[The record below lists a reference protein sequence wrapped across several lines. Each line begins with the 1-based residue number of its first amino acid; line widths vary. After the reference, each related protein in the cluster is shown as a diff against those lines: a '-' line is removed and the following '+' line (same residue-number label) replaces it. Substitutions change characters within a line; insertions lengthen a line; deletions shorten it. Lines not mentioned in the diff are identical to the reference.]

1 MESPKVLA
9 LTEDVSEVAVVPFI
23 AAVAAKAATTK
34 VPIVQALA
42 EGSHEVRRVNELR
55 ASQEPDHGHRR
66 LMRPCGERPRRDR
79 VAKDTPLGR
88 AVQRCGVIVAY
99 CKEVTQE

>member
-1 MESPKVLA
+1 MECPKVLA

-66 LMRPCGERPRRDR
+66 LLGPCGERPRRDR
-79 VAKDTPLGR
+79 AANRLRVVSKECLPGAHALGL
-88 AVQRCGVIVAY
+88 G
-99 CKEVTQE
+99 

>member
-1 MESPKVLA
+1 MECPKVLA

-66 LMRPCGERPRRDR
+66 LLRPRPRRDR
-79 VAKDTPLGR
+79 AANRLRVVSKECLPGAHALGL
-88 AVQRCGVIVAY
+88 G
-99 CKEVTQE
+99 